1 VLEARRDDQRAA
13 PEGFDP
19 RVHAAVTDMYAYV
32 LLLDAERKRVGE
44 RLQDA
49 DEVSAPSATSPPASD
64 QRGQLSDLSAELA
77 EELDALRI
85 AVAHLHEE
93 GSQTPPDRADQV

>member
-1 VLEARRDDQRAA
+1 MGLEAPRGDQRAA

-44 RLQDA
+44 RLQDDA
-49 DEVSAPSATSPPASD
+49 DAVSAPPQRD
-64 QRGQLSDLSAELA
+64 QRAELSDLRAELA
-77 EELDALRI
+77 EEVDALRL
-85 AVAHLHEE
+85 AVAALHEQGVAD
-93 GSQTPPDRADQV
+93 GSGTP

>member
-1 VLEARRDDQRAA
+1 MLEAPRHDQRTA

-49 DEVSAPSATSPPASD
+49 DEVSAPPPFD
-64 QRGQLSDLSAELA
+64 QRGQLSDLRADLA
-77 EELDALRI
+77 EEVDALRI
-85 AVAHLHEE
+85 AVAVLQEH
-93 GSQTPPDRADQV
+93 GSQTTPDRADRV

>member
-1 VLEARRDDQRAA
+1 MLEAPRHDQRAA

-44 RLQDA
+44 RLQEA
-49 DEVSAPSATSPPASD
+49 DEVSAPPSSD
-64 QRGQLSDLSAELA
+64 QRGQLSDLRAELA

-85 AVAHLHEE
+85 AVAALHEE
-93 GSQTPPDRADQV
+93 GSPTPPDPADRV